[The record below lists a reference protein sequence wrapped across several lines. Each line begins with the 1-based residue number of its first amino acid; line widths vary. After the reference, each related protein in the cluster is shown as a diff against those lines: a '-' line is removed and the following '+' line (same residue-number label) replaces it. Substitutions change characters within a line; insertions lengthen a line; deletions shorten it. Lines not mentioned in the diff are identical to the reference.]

1 MKRPKIVDIVLGVIN
16 QYQYIG
22 TKKEKVSITFEYLLE
37 LRDYIRKLEET
48 VENQEYK
55 NKQLNTKVDSLL
67 KNQLE
72 KLNKT
77 INHLI

>member
-1 MKRPKIVDIVLGVIN
+1 MKRPKIVDVVLGVIG

-22 TKKEKVSITFEYLLE
+22 SKDEKVSITFEYLLE
-37 LRDYIRKLEET
+37 LRDYIRKLEEEI
-48 VENQEYK
+48 ENEEYK
-55 NKQLNTKVDSLL
+55 NEQLKRKVDNLL
-67 KNQLE
+67 KNQIE

>member
-1 MKRPKIVDIVLGVIN
+1 MKRPKIVDIVLRVIN

-55 NKQLNTKVDSLL
+55 NKQLNIKVDSLL

>member
-1 MKRPKIVDIVLGVIN
+1 MKRPKIVDIVLGVIG

-22 TKKEKVSITFEYLLE
+22 SKDEKVSITFEYLLE
-37 LRDYIRKLEET
+37 LKDYIRKLEET

>member
-1 MKRPKIVDIVLGVIN
+1 MKRPNTVDIVLGVIN

-37 LRDYIRKLEET
+37 LRDYIRKLEE
-48 VENQEYK
+48 ELEKEEYK
-55 NKQLNTKVDSLL
+55 NEQLKRKVDSLL
-67 KNQLE
+67 KNQIE